1 MAGKTSTSPRRS
13 TVVTDRS
20 ELGHPDAT
28 SLTRADLS
36 VADSRRG
43 YLLST
48 EIGWNQTEADWTYM
62 LANGP
67 GIGLTDPDGKLVASA
82 IALPYGAFG
91 WVCMV
96 LVAPDWRRLGLATD
110 LMNGVIELLQADDIV
125 PGLDATPAGREV
137 YRRIGFVDVYGLERF
152 VAEKA
157 VLTASLPAGTEI
169 RPLTLADMDAVILF
183 DAPVFAGDRAT
194 LLRHL
199 QTREPARAMGA
210 WKDGSLTG
218 FALARDGRTWT
229 QIGPVIA
236 ADEDTAKALMAAAAN
251 AGTGPDA
258 LLIDAMEYHTG
269 YVDWLKAGGFEFQ
282 RPYIRMLHGTDQP
295 MDRKE
300 MVFSPAGPEL
310 G

>member
-1 MAGKTSTSPRRS
+1 MDQPDVTKPDVAGL
-13 TVVTDRS
+13 V
-20 ELGHPDAT
+20 
-28 SLTRADLS
+28 RADLS
-36 VADSRRG
+36 VADAPRG
-43 YLLST
+43 TLLST
-48 EIGWNQTEADWTYM
+48 EIGWNQTEADWSYM

-82 IALPYGAFG
+82 LALPYGQFG

-110 LMNGVIELLQADDIV
+110 LMNGVIELLQADGIV

-152 VAEKA
+152 VAEQA
-157 VLTASLPAGTEI
+157 ELAAIPPTGIEIRVLTE
-169 RPLTLADMDAVILF
+169 ADMDAVADF
-183 DAPVFAGDRAT
+183 DGPVFAGDRAT

-199 QTREPARAMGA
+199 QSREPSRAMGA
-210 WKDGSLTG
+210 WKGTELTG

-236 ADEDTAKALMAAAAN
+236 ADEDTAKSLVAAAAN
-251 AGTGPDA
+251 SGSGPEA
-258 LLIDAMEYHTG
+258 LLIDAMDYHAG
-269 YVDWLKAGGFEFQ
+269 YLDWLKAGGFEFQ
-282 RPYIRMLHGTDQP
+282 RPYIRMLHGSDQP
-295 MDRKE
+295 LDRKE

>member
-1 MAGKTSTSPRRS
+1 MDQPDRDQTDVAG
-13 TVVTDRS
+13 
-20 ELGHPDAT
+20 
-28 SLTRADLS
+28 LTRADLS
-36 VADSRRG
+36 VADAQRG

-67 GIGLTDPDGKLVASA
+67 GIGLTDGNGKLVASA
-82 IALPYGAFG
+82 IALPYGQFG

-110 LMNGVIELLQADDIV
+110 LMNGVIELLQADGVV

-137 YRRIGFVDVYGLERF
+137 YRRIGFVDVYGLERL
-152 VAEKA
+152 VAERA
-157 VLTASLPAGTEI
+157 VLAAEPPAGIEI
-169 RPLTLADMDAVILF
+169 RPLTEADMDAVAGF
-183 DAPVFAGDRAT
+183 DRPVFAGDRSA

-199 QTREPARAMGA
+199 QSREPSRAMGA
-210 WKDGSLTG
+210 WQDDALTG
-218 FALARDGRTWT
+218 FVLARDGRTWT

-236 ADEDTAKALMAAAAN
+236 AEEDTAKALVAAAAN
-251 AGTGPDA
+251 NGSGPDA
-258 LLIDAMEYHTG
+258 LLIDAMDYHAG
-269 YVDWLKAGGFEFQ
+269 YLDWLKAGGFEFQ
-282 RPYIRMLHGTDQP
+282 RPYIRMLHGSDQP
-295 MDRKE
+295 IDRKE